1 MKCYFCPKLKYETQ
15 NSQLDIAYMS
25 VEQFF
30 TLFLEELK
38 TRDKLREYYK
48 FHDDPNKLAFRKA
61 YFCQRLQYV
70 LDQVQS
76 VSPAAQ
82 QSDSPTNPQTLN
94 PQTPQPSNPQTLKPS
109 NLYPLSIWDCGCGYA
124 TTQIFLAMNGI
135 ASRGTTLEF
144 YFKEIP
150 SRLEYWS
157 KYGDTSLVKVSYEDV
172 FSTQIKASS
181 EDIIIVQDTLHH
193 LEPLQDSLRIFH
205 QTLRPGGYLIAIEEN
220 GNNLIQRIKLYRQR
234 GNNRIIDYYDEGLG
248 RTVTMGN
255 ENIRP
260 YQRWRSEFIR
270 AGFEMVED
278 KLNYVRLF
286 PPNLFQR
293 KQPVEVVKKEQELWQ
308 RYGLLREY
316 FFFGVNFVARKLGA

>member
-1 MKCYFCPKLKYETQ
+1 MT
-15 NSQLDIAYMS
+15 

-30 TLFLEELK
+30 ELFLEELK

-48 FHDDPNKLAFRKA
+48 FHDDPSKLPFRKA

-70 LDQVQS
+70 FDQIED
-76 VSPAAQ
+76 AGGA
-82 QSDSPTNPQTLN
+82 
-94 PQTPQPSNPQTLKPS
+94 K
-109 NLYPLSIWDCGCGYA
+109 LSIWDCGCGYA
-124 TTQIFLAMNGI
+124 TTQIFLALNGVP
-135 ASRGTTLEF
+135 SRGSTLEF

-150 SRLEYWS
+150 SRLDFWA
-157 KYGDTSLVKVSYEDV
+157 KYGDMSLLKTSYENV
-172 FSTQIKASS
+172 FDTKISENS

-193 LEPLQDSLRIFH
+193 LEPLQNSLSIFH
-205 QTLRPGGYLIAIEEN
+205 KTLRPGGKLIAIEEN

-260 YQRWRSEFIR
+260 YSVWRSEFVR
-270 AGFEMVED
+270 AGFEMEED

-286 PPNLFQR
+286 PPKLFQR
-293 KQPVEVVKKEQELWQ
+293 KQPENVMKREQELWQ
-308 RYGLLREY
+308 KYGLLREY
-316 FFFGVNFVARKLGA
+316 FFFGVNFVAKKPT

>member
-1 MKCYFCPKLKYETQ
+1 MT
-15 NSQLDIAYMS
+15 

-30 TLFLEELK
+30 ELFLEELK
-38 TRDKLREYYK
+38 SRDKLREYYK
-48 FHDDPNKLAFRKA
+48 FHDDPAKLPFRKA

-70 LDQVQS
+70 HDQV
-76 VSPAAQ
+76 VANGNPSP
-82 QSDSPTNPQTLN
+82 N
-94 PQTPQPSNPQTLKPS
+94 
-109 NLYPLSIWDCGCGYA
+109 IWDCGCGYA
-124 TTQIFLAMNGI
+124 TTQIFLALNGI
-135 ASRGTTLEF
+135 ATRGTTLEF

-150 SRLEYWS
+150 ERLDFWS
-157 KYGDTSLVKVSYEDV
+157 KHGDMTLVQVSYEDV
-172 FSTQIKASS
+172 FDTKINESS

-193 LEPLQDSLRIFH
+193 LEPLQNSLSIFYK
-205 QTLRPGGYLIAIEEN
+205 TLRPGGQLIAIEEN

-260 YQRWRSEFIR
+260 YQLWRAEFVK
-270 AGFEMVED
+270 AGFEMEED

-286 PPNLFQR
+286 PPAFFQR
-293 KQPVEVVKKEQELWQ
+293 KLPDEVLKREQMLWQ

-316 FFFGVNFVARKLGA
+316 FFFGVNFVARKAK

>member
-1 MKCYFCPKLKYETQ
+1 
-15 NSQLDIAYMS
+15 MS

-30 TLFLEELK
+30 EIFLEELK

-48 FHDDPNKLAFRKA
+48 FHDDPAKLAFRKA

-70 LDQVQS
+70 LDQILE
-76 VSPAAQ
+76 SP
-82 QSDSPTNPQTLN
+82 NPRILN
-94 PQTPQPSNPQTLKPS
+94 
-109 NLYPLSIWDCGCGYA
+109 IWDCGCGYA

-135 ASRGTTLEF
+135 PSRGTTLEF

-157 KYGDTSLVKVSYEDV
+157 KYGETSLVHASYEDV
-172 FSTQIKASS
+172 FSTEVKPAS

-193 LEPLQDSLRIFH
+193 LEPLQDSLAIFH
-205 QTLRPGGYLIAIEEN
+205 KTLRLGGKLIAIEEN

-234 GNNRIIDYYDEGLG
+234 GNDRIIDYYDEGLG
-248 RTVTMGN
+248 RMVTMGN

-260 YQRWRSEFIR
+260 YQLWRSEFIK
-270 AGFEMVED
+270 AGFEMEED

-286 PPNLFQR
+286 PPALFQR
-293 KQPVEVVKKEQELWQ
+293 KKSEEVTKQEQMLWQ
-308 RYGLLREY
+308 RYGALREY
-316 FFFGVNFVARKLGA
+316 FFFGVNFVARKVG

>member
-1 MKCYFCPKLKYETQ
+1 MT
-15 NSQLDIAYMS
+15 

-30 TLFLEELK
+30 ELFLEELK

-48 FHDDPNKLAFRKA
+48 FHDDPAKLPFRKA
-61 YFCQRLQYV
+61 YFTQRLQYV
-70 LDQVQS
+70 LDEVRGSQF
-76 VSPAAQ
+76 
-82 QSDSPTNPQTLN
+82 TNFPISQF
-94 PQTPQPSNPQTLKPS
+94 P
-109 NLYPLSIWDCGCGYA
+109 SIWDCGCGYA
-124 TTQIFLAMNGI
+124 TTQIFLALNGI

-157 KYGDTSLVKVSYEDV
+157 KYGDMSLVKTSYEDV
-172 FSTQIKASS
+172 FSTEIKPNT
-181 EDIIIVQDTLHH
+181 EDVIIVQDTLHH
-193 LEPLQDSLRIFH
+193 LEPLQNSLAIFH
-205 QTLRPGGYLIAIEEN
+205 QTLRPGGQLIAIEEN
-220 GNNLIQRIKLYRQR
+220 GNNLIQRIKLYKQR

-260 YQRWRSEFIR
+260 YALWRAEFVK

-286 PPNLFQR
+286 PPRLFQR
-293 KQPVEVVKKEQELWQ
+293 KQPDAVVKREQELWQ

-316 FFFGVNFVARKLGA
+316 FFFGVNFVARKPGL